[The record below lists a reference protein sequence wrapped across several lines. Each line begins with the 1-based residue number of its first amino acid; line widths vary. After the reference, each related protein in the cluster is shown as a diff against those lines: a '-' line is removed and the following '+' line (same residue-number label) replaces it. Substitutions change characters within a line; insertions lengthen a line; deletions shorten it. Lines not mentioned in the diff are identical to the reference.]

1 MGIRAGRS
9 EADWN
14 MDWTRRGDSDGRG
27 GKGASEDLV
36 QPNGSPHF
44 TVNSDSALCC
54 VVRELERR
62 GLEVVALHYMVPT
75 VS

>member
-1 MGIRAGRS
+1 MPVGVKQSGT
-9 EADWN
+9 
-14 MDWTRRGDSDGRG
+14 WTVRG
-27 GKGASEDLV
+27 GGRDGSGGSGREGLV

-54 VVRELERR
+54 VVRELERQ
-62 GLEVVALHYMVPT
+62 GLELVAPQYMAPT